1 MPGSLRGEGE
11 QKVQVEVLGR
21 SHLFHDPAQGF
32 PVSSPGQRGRGSK
45 QSSMLRAWALEPGR
59 LSLNPVS
66 ATLEFCSLDMVFH
79 PFVAQFLH
87 CKGRSESYLHC
98 RVRRGRADFILQM
111 GMLRSRE
118 GQ

>member
-1 MPGSLRGEGE
+1 MPGSLREEE

-21 SHLFHDPAQGF
+21 SNLFHDPAQGL
-32 PVSSPGQRGRGSK
+32 PASSPGQKGRGGK
-45 QSSMLRAWALEPGR
+45 QSSVLGTRALDPGGP
-59 LSLNPVS
+59 SLDPVS
-66 ATLEFCSLDMVFH
+66 ATLEFCTLDMVFH

-98 RVRRGRADFILQM
+98 RARRGRAAFILQV

-118 GQ
+118 SQ